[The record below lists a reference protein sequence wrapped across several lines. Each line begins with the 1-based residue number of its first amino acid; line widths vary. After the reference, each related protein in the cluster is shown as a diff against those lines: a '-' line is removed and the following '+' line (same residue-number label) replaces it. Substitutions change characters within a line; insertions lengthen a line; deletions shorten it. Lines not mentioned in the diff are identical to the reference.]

1 MILQSMAVQLGE
13 RSEHHDPDYSNHFLF
28 SFKIGDFLHIFEKY
42 DGNWW
47 IGRKVRYHLSLV
59 NILNPHVSLVNV
71 FQVKENCDIGF
82 IPSPAKLE
90 QLILQQAPQGKGSK
104 VKSLS
109 ASNIQSLP
117 SGGKGTGPGTGSLD
131 GDVEGGGVR
140 VTAPPVI
147 EKKKGLLGKKQETLS
162 PYDVVPSVRP
172 LVLVGPSL
180 KGYEVT
186 DMMQK
191 AVFEFLKNK
200 FEGRIIITRVS
211 ADISL
216 GKKSVLNN
224 PSKRAILEKSNARS
238 TNLAEVQAEI
248 ERIFELSRS
257 MQIIVLDCDT
267 INHPSQLAKT
277 SLAPIVV
284 YLKISSPKVLQRLIK
299 SRGKVN
305 KYNLTFDK
313 CTSL

>member
-1 MILQSMAVQLGE
+1 MNE
-13 RSEHHDPDYSNHFLF
+13 RL
-28 SFKIGDFLHIFEKY
+28 
-42 DGNWW
+42 
-47 IGRKVRYHLSLV
+47 
-59 NILNPHVSLVNV
+59 
-71 FQVKENCDIGF
+71 
-82 IPSPAKLE
+82 A
-90 QLILQQAPQGKGSK
+90 LIIRT
-104 VKSLS
+104 S
-109 ASNIQSLP
+109 ASNIQSLNTRMGGGTPP
-117 SGGKGTGPGTGSLD
+117 STSLD
-131 GDVEGGGVR
+131 GDHNGMEGSGVK

-162 PYDVVPSVRP
+162 PYDVVPSIRP

-224 PSKRAILEKSNARS
+224 PSKRAILEKSSSRS
-238 TNLAEVQAEI
+238 NNLAEVQAEI

-257 MQIIVLDCDT
+257 MQLIVLDCDT
-267 INHPSQLAKT
+267 VNHPSQLAKT
-277 SLAPIVV
+277 SLAPIIV

-299 SRGKVN
+299 SRGKVGTLFYFFYKYKLSIEAKFLIN
-305 KYNLTFDK
+305 K
-313 CTSL
+313 

>member
-1 MILQSMAVQLGE
+1 MSAYKIQDDVCCHGVTQPTDFATILFLQGE
-13 RSEHHDPDYSNHFLF
+13 S
-28 SFKIGDFLHIFEKY
+28 K
-42 DGNWW
+42 
-47 IGRKVRYHLSLV
+47 
-59 NILNPHVSLVNV
+59 
-71 FQVKENCDIGF
+71 FQ
-82 IPSPAKLE
+82 
-90 QLILQQAPQGKGSK
+90 
-104 VKSLS
+104 
-109 ASNIQSLP
+109 
-117 SGGKGTGPGTGSLD
+117 
-131 GDVEGGGVR
+131 

-162 PYDVVPSVRP
+162 PYDVVPSIRP

-224 PSKRAILEKSNARS
+224 PSKRAILEKSSNR
-238 TNLAEVQAEI
+238 TNNLAEVQAEI

-257 MQIIVLDCDT
+257 MQVTKYFLMKRKLLIL
-267 INHPSQLAKT
+267 INISTFICVDHRPGLRHGEPSVPARQDLPSTHHCLPQDIQSKGSTAANQVARKGN
-277 SLAPIVV
+277 
-284 YLKISSPKVLQRLIK
+284 Q
-299 SRGKVN
+299 
-305 KYNLTFDK
+305 NLNTAY
-313 CTSL
+313 